1 MALCLSSYSHLS
13 CLCMLLAINLSNLDL
28 WPLKILPDGVQ
39 FQPSTISKQS
49 RPSQSVTPFVF
60 PSFPA
65 DKGSCPK
72 ETLIACMTRTESFR
86 GSQTGN
92 NRKTRLFLS
101 YIWPHNLVTSSS
113 IARWILSTLQSA
125 GMDTTTFK
133 ACTLSQ
139 GCLYICSNFS
149 RDNNQPDNRGSRL
162 EFRIWFQRFYYKLC
176 NSNPI
181 GTAVLSTGSTDS
193 LQKSCWY
200 VIRVL
205 RNVRN
210 YLND

>member
-28 WPLKILPDGVQ
+28 WLLKILPDGVQ

-65 DKGSCPK
+65 DKGSYPK

-101 YIWPHNLVTSSS
+101 YIWPHNLHNLVTSSS
-113 IARWILSTLQSA
+113 IARWILSTLQSS

-133 ACTLSQ
+133 AHSVRDDSASATTSAGITTNQ
-139 GCLYICSNFS
+139 IIEAAYWSSEFDSKDFS
-149 RDNNQPDNRGSRL
+149 ISFITAFPLVQQCFPLDQQ
-162 EFRIWFQRFYYKLC
+162 IHYK
-176 NSNPI
+176 NH
-181 GTAVLSTGSTDS
+181 
-193 LQKSCWY
+193 
-200 VIRVL
+200 VIRAL
-205 RNVRN
+205 QNVITW
-210 YLND
+210 